1 MNSTLPKSVI
11 IVAGGSGTRMGSE
24 TPKQFLLL
32 AGKPVLMHTIQK
44 FYGFDTGIQIVLV
57 LPFQH
62 IETWNRL
69 CSEYRFLLPHQIAAG
84 GKERFS
90 SVKNGL
96 DLIESN
102 GFVAIHDGVRP
113 LVTEKVIASCFEA
126 AAIHGGA
133 IPVIKPAE
141 SLRQLKGTISSPVER
156 EKFRLVQTPQVFK
169 VELIKK
175 AYKKDFEKQFTDDA
189 TVFEAAGYRVK
200 LIEGNPE
207 NIKITWPADMVMAE
221 SLISK

>member
-1 MNSTLPKSVI
+1 MI
-11 IVAGGSGTRMGSE
+11 IVAGGSGSRMGSE

-32 AGKPVLMHTIQK
+32 AGKPVLMHTVQI
-44 FYGFDTGIQIVLV
+44 FHSFDAGIQIVLV

-84 GKERFS
+84 GKQRFN

-96 DLIESN
+96 DLIEHN

-133 IPVIKPAE
+133 IPVIKPGE
-141 SLRQLKGTISSPVER
+141 SLRRVEGKISSPVGR

-189 TVFEAAGYRVK
+189 TVFEAAGYQVK
-200 LIEGNPE
+200 LVEGNPE
-207 NIKITWPADMVMAE
+207 NIKITRPADLIMAE
-221 SLISK
+221 SLISQ